1 MVKNTK
7 KVLIIGGDGLTH
19 YRLDLFNLLCENYDL
34 TVAHSGNF
42 LDRARFEQITVLSI
56 KKGPFLKL
64 KNVPNLSSYDAVI
77 FSFNL
82 RVLDLYKYLFRSRTF
97 KLLFFGIG
105 VSASY
110 NNNYDEK
117 KGLDFIR
124 RYLIKKS
131 DGAIFYE
138 HYPLVKYQSYKIDS
152 NKLHVAYN
160 TIMPPNNFNFS
171 EKTFESFMFIGTLYK
186 QKKIYDLLDSYLELF
201 IKMKSNTPKLEIV
214 GDGDE
219 FNNIEDWIIDNGL
232 KNKVILHG
240 KLTDE
245 EDLSPIFKRALACI
259 SPGQAGLSVQKC
271 FSYGTPF
278 ITVKNA
284 ITGGELFC
292 IIDKING
299 FLYDGSIEGLSNIMF
314 NIATG
319 VYNIKEVSEKAY
331 SFYYNFRT
339 PQIWKMAFCKAI
351 G

>member
-1 MVKNTK
+1 M
-7 KVLIIGGDGLTH
+7 IGGDGLTH
-19 YRLDLFNLLCENYDL
+19 YRLDLFNLLCEEYDL
-34 TVAHSGNF
+34 TIAHSGDF
-42 LDRARFEQITVLSI
+42 LDRAKFKQIKVSSI
-56 KKGPFLKL
+56 KTGPFLKI
-64 KNVPNLSSYDAVI
+64 KNVPDLLSYDVVI

-82 RVLDLYKYLFRSRTF
+82 RILDIYKYLFSSKTF
-97 KLLFFGIG
+97 KLLLFGIG

-110 NNNYDEK
+110 RNNYDEN

-131 DGAIFYE
+131 DGAIFYD
-138 HYPLVKYQSYKIDS
+138 HYPLIKYQSYKIDP

-160 TIMPPNNFNFS
+160 TIIPPDNFNFS

-186 QKKIYDLLDSYLELF
+186 QKKIYDLLEAYLELF
-201 IKMKSNTPKLEIV
+201 GKMESSIPELEIV
-214 GDGDE
+214 GDGE
-219 FNNIEDWIIDNGL
+219 EYKNIERWIVDNGL

-240 KLTDE
+240 KLTNE
-245 EDLSPIFKRALACI
+245 EDLSSIFKRALVCI

-278 ITVKNA
+278 VTIKNA

-292 IIDKING
+292 VIDKING
-299 FLYDGSIEGLSNIMF
+299 FLYDGSIENLSNIMF

-319 VYNIKEVSEKAY
+319 VYNIQEASEKAY
-331 SFYYNFRT
+331 NFYYNFRT
-339 PQIWKMAFCKAI
+339 PQIWKTAFCKAI